1 MCRFKM
7 KVGADVQDDIRRAKI
22 FRETLAEDMLL
33 VSKKG
38 YAVSMQ

>member
-1 MCRFKM
+1 M

-33 VSKKG
+33 VSKKVD
-38 YAVSMQ
+38 AVSMQ